1 MNDKIEILNKK
12 YDEFTELINNNNKT
26 QNEEFENKLLIKENE
41 INNKIKV
48 LIKEDIN
55 VINNKIKIFSSI

>member
-48 LIKEDIN
+48 LIN
-55 VINNKIKIFSSI
+55 YL